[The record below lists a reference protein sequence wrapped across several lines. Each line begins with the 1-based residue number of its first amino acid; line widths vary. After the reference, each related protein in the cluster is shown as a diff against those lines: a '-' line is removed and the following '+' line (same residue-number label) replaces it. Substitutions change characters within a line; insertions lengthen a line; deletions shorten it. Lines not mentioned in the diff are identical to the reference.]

1 MLIFI
6 FQNNILCI
14 KIIVRQPLN
23 FIKKVL
29 QDNKKSDT
37 MLIVAGPE
45 GGFSLEEENYLID
58 NGFIPTT
65 LGSNILRAET
75 VPLYVLSVINYEY
88 GGEL

>member
-1 MLIFI
+1 
-6 FQNNILCI
+6 
-14 KIIVRQPLN
+14 
-23 FIKKVL
+23 
-29 QDNKKSDT
+29 

>member
-1 MLIFI
+1 MVCSTKEK
-6 FQNNILCI
+6 N
-14 KIIVRQPLN
+14 N

-88 GGEL
+88 GGELRLII